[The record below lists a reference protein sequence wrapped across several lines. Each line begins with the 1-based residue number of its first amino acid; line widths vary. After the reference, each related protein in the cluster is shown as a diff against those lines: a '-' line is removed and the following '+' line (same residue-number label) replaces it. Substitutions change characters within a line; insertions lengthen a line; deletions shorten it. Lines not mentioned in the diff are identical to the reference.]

1 MKTYIVMLSPDSNL
15 TPSILVEKL
24 SKFNNINYKETCYG
38 LLIEGEEGL
47 VEKVIEELKEMDPN
61 RIFVKTR
68 GFRIGD
74 ERICRAKRGGGPR
87 PGFFML
93 GLERSVLKNVAKALE
108 SAEEVPKKKKQEKLD
123 YEILKKIVEEA

>member
-1 MKTYIVMLSPDSNL
+1 MKTYVVMLSPDSNL
-15 TPSILVEKL
+15 TPSMLAEKI
-24 SKFNNINYKETCYG
+24 SKISDINYKETCYG
-38 LLIEGEEGL
+38 LLIEGEDEV
-47 VEKVIEELKEMDPN
+47 VEKAIKELKEMDPN
-61 RIFVKTR
+61 RIFVKAR

-108 SAEEVPKKKKQEKLD
+108 SAEEAPRRKRDKLN